1 MSVSRAAYQAQMNS
15 VLADNTDE
23 DITEA
28 VDRADRTSLS
38 DSAVFID
45 DDDTIGGNKTFTNVI
60 IASTAPTLGTHLAN
74 KTYVDASF
82 AANDAMVFKG
92 TVGSGG
98 TIEIADIEAL
108 STYDAGWTYKVITA
122 GTIFGNV
129 CEVGDLLMC
138 IVDRAGAGD
147 VDSDWLVTQTN
158 IDGAIIS
165 SAVVADNRLLRGDG
179 GAQSIQDSGITID
192 DSDNISGVG
201 TLDISGGFT
210 ITSSSFA
217 AIRMIGGGD
226 YVGSDWF
233 LYASSD
239 SAPSADDFIGF
250 YNNNTSDGASAGY
263 KLRLYKTGN
272 ATLAGKLSVDDTT
285 DSTSTTTGSIQTD
298 GGLGVAKDIVCGG
311 HIAYQTEIPT
321 AKSANYTLLEADNGK
336 IIEVNGTYSIILPS
350 TNLGAGFTVQ
360 IVNIG
365 SGTVTLDRT
374 TNTKNIY
381 SKVNNAGNVNLLL
394 ENQYGGCTIYARGS
408 DYVAIG
414 DLT

>member
-15 VLADNTDE
+15 SLADNTDE

-45 DDDTIGGNKTFTNVI
+45 DDDTIGGNKTFTNVVV
-60 IASTAPTLGTHLAN
+60 ASTAPTLGTHLAN

-98 TIEIADIEAL
+98 TLTIAAIEAL

-147 VDSDWLVTQTN
+147 VDDDWLVTQTN

-165 SAVVADNRLLRGDG
+165 SAAVADHRLLRGDG

-192 DSDNISGVG
+192 DSDNISGIGTIDSGAITSTDTLNISKAATVFFSATETGTSTQTILGSDSSGYGFAG
-201 TLDISGGFT
+201 TL
-210 ITSSSFA
+210 
-217 AIRMIGGGD
+217 
-226 YVGSDWF
+226 
-233 LYASSD
+233 
-239 SAPSADDFIGF
+239 SADDFHIRTS
-250 YNNNTSDGASAGY
+250 NTERVRIHATSGA
-263 KLRLYKTGN
+263 
-272 ATLAGKLSVDDTT
+272 ATFT
-285 DSTSTTTGSIQTD
+285 
-298 GGLGVAKDIVCGG
+298 G
-311 HIAYQTEIPT
+311 HIAYQVEIPT
-321 AKSANYTLLEADNGK
+321 AKAANYTLVEADNGK
-336 IIEVNGTYSIILPS
+336 IIEVNGTYDVILPS
-350 TNLGAGFTVQ
+350 TDLGAGFTCQ

-381 SKVNNAGNVNLLL
+381 SKVNSSGNVDLNLAT
-394 ENQYGGCTIYARGS
+394 QYTGCTIYARGS